1 MAAAHSTPAHKG
13 LPVPLRVEPGQL
25 TLPFLT
31 ADDVATIDQ
40 AAAAIERATTRAI
53 AARHTAEA
61 DELDA
66 LGARLLDI
74 ITRNAERV
82 RSGR

>member
-1 MAAAHSTPAHKG
+1 MRPSRT
-13 LPVPLRVEPGQL
+13 VPDDNGDSESHRQL

-40 AAAAIERATTRAI
+40 AAAAIERATTRAV

-61 DELDA
+61 DQLDQ

-74 ITRNAERV
+74 LVRHAERV
-82 RSGR
+82 RSGQ